1 MKFSGLVRL
10 TLALALSGPVQAQA
24 PAVLST
30 ASPQPPAT
38 ADAWT
43 VPWLWEPGMEHSPPL
58 PLRDVLRQPS
68 ALRDEALKP
77 HRLTE
82 QERQRMRE
90 QLRKPNPLNETGKP

>member
-1 MKFSGLVRL
+1 MKPGVLVLLMLAVQL
-10 TLALALSGPVQAQA
+10 TWPVQAQA
-24 PAVLST
+24 PATLPVAPT
-30 ASPQPPAT
+30 T

-43 VPWLWEPGMEHSPPL
+43 VPWLWEPSMEHSPPL
-58 PLRDVLRQPS
+58 PLRDVLRQPP

-77 HRLTE
+77 HRLSE

>member
-1 MKFSGLVRL
+1 MKFSGVVWLML
-10 TLALALSGPVQAQA
+10 TLALSGPVQAQA
-24 PAVLST
+24 PATLPVAPT
-30 ASPQPPAT
+30 T

-43 VPWLWEPGMEHSPPL
+43 VPWLWEPSMEHSPPL
-58 PLRDVLRQPS
+58 PLRDVLRQPP

-77 HRLTE
+77 HRLSE